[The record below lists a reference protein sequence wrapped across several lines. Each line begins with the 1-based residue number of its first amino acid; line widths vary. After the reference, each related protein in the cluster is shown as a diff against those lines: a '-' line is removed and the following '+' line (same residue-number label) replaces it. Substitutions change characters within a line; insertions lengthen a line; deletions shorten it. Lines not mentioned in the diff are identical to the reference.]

1 MRVLHYNWA
10 DPDDPAGRGGGVRH
24 YMQGLIRALAERPG
38 WRVSTLSSGLAH
50 DLRARPP
57 RWRQVRGAHFEI
69 VNARPLA
76 PSQADFA
83 SPAQIS
89 HPPTEAAFRDFLRQ
103 TGPYDIVH
111 FHTLEGLP
119 AQVLEIAAEHAR
131 VVLSLHNYHTLCAQV
146 NLWRQERA
154 HCRDFANGQHCR
166 TCLPLMPDPR
176 AVRRAYQLETCLARL
191 GVGSGRWACDRVLR
205 PLLRRGWRVA
215 RRLVQRRSGASG
227 PTASLDHA
235 QRRARIVGLVNAHCA
250 RVLAVSERTRAIAL
264 AHGMVR
270 VQTLYIGS
278 DQAREWARST
288 PRKWPARFAAD
299 RPLRLTY
306 LGYMRRDKGFGF
318 LLQALADLPAPLAQR
333 IHLTVAARR
342 GEARMMAQMQAL
354 RGHLAGLCWHD
365 GYTQT
370 GLDALLTDTDLGVV
384 PPLWQDNLPQ
394 TALEMHARHIPI
406 LTSDRGGASE
416 LGGSDALVFRAG
428 DSAGFA
434 ARLGQVLDGQICLQR
449 YWAQARAP
457 QDMARHADALA
468 HQYTTMLQEGVDE
481 GADPHWHSEI
491 GDIIDPGISRL
502 QSRRAG

>member
-10 DPDDPAGRGGGVRH
+10 DPDDTAGRGGGVRH
-24 YMQGLIRALAERPG
+24 YMQGLIRALAQRPG
-38 WRVSTLSSGLAH
+38 CRVNTLSSGLAH
-50 DLRARPP
+50 DLRARAP
-57 RWRQVRGAHFEI
+57 RWRHVRDAHFEI

-131 VVLSLHNYHTLCAQV
+131 VAFSLHNYHTLCAQV
-146 NLWRQERA
+146 NLWRQERT

-191 GVGSGRWACDRVLR
+191 GPGPGRWACDRVLR
-205 PLLRRGWRVA
+205 PLLRRGWRMA
-215 RRLVQRRSGASG
+215 RRLARRRGDAAA
-227 PTASLDHA
+227 PPALLDHA

-264 AHGMVR
+264 AHGMAR
-270 VQTLYIGS
+270 VQTLYIGT
-278 DQAREWARST
+278 DQARKWARST
-288 PRKWPARFAAD
+288 PRKWPARFTAE

-306 LGYMRRDKGFGF
+306 LGYMRRDKGFAF
-318 LLQALADLPAPLAQR
+318 LLGALADLPMPLAQR
-333 IHLTVAARR
+333 IHLTVAAHQ
-342 GEARMMAQMQAL
+342 GDARMMAQMDAL
-354 RGHLAGLCWHD
+354 RGHLAGLRWCD
-365 GYTQT
+365 GYTHS
-370 GLDALLTDTDLGVV
+370 GLDVLLADTDLGVV

-434 ARLGQVLDGQICLQR
+434 ARLAQVLDGQVCLQR

-468 HQYTTMLQEGVDE
+468 HHYTTMLQEGEDE
-481 GADPHWHSEI
+481 SADPYRHSEI
-491 GDIIDPGISRL
+491 GDIVDPGVSRR
-502 QSRRAG
+502 QSRRAV